1 MEPSV
6 PTAQSNVV
14 KHSDV
19 QLQVP
24 TTVSHLVK
32 PVDKKFSSDS
42 FLDELFM

>member
-6 PTAQSNVV
+6 PGA
-14 KHSDV
+14 HSDAV
-19 QLQVP
+19 KGSDEQLP
-24 TTVSHLVK
+24 TTGDRLVK